1 MEGILKFNLPEEE
14 TEFKMAAN
22 VSNYFTTLWDMDQ
35 WLRSEIK
42 YNDSLSEEEYKTF
55 EKVREKL
62 HEIMADN
69 NVKF

>member
-14 TEFKMAAN
+14 TEFKMAVN

-42 YNDSLSEEEYKTF
+42 YNDKLSEEEYKTF

-62 HEIMADN
+62 YVLLNEN
-69 NVKF
+69 NITF